1 MDARTFD
8 KSKLPMP
15 VRAACCGS
23 MRIQVRP
30 ARKGAVA
37 HAGGKAEVVC
47 YADI

>member
-15 VRAACCGS
+15 VRAACCG
-23 MRIQVRP
+23 IQVRP